1 MLSATLI
8 LQLLRVRFRWPDL
21 NEAGRLKAPTRD
33 RVRGLAYQTPHINYC
48 VVPGQRDYASLP
60 SDRKGCQDQPNR
72 EQKVAKIFSIGWV
85 LFWFLLSV
93 WGNCDSPKHK
103 PNAGVDLHMED
114 GINPER
120 KKQSQSFPW
129 FEEIDQ
135 ILVVG
140 MKYGPKGTQEAVKK
154 LRQLTPELAPA
165 QVWHRMRHLREK
177 GVRRS
182 ATPVDWS
189 DSAIEIL
196 REGYRS
202 GGRKKMEGIKTVR
215 ALYPGLAGY
224 VVSRFARSQGWLDEE
239 QATRQKGDRRP
250 WTKEEE
256 EELFV
261 RAGYE
266 PVKAIARRLKR
277 SEQSVRFRLKGRA
290 ISARVTD
297 GWSLRRIQR
306 TLHISHR
313 RLQRLIGS
321 GLLRVR
327 DPRVSATSLAEFRL
341 RHGGVALPGMDAGAN
356 AAMHDKSEG
365 YSCGQAAK
373 LLGVTA
379 AELGKWI
386 ADGELK
392 LMDMSVTDRSFEAFC
407 RHHTSEL
414 NFGLMDPAVARWLI
428 EEYGLEM
435 PTQRTFPVE
444 ASQKQALVVRPCP
457 KCKRSIRGN
466 GYFGHIPACRGATS
480 QSNPRPLIA
489 DLQAG

>member
-1 MLSATLI
+1 
-8 LQLLRVRFRWPDL
+8 
-21 NEAGRLKAPTRD
+21 
-33 RVRGLAYQTPHINYC
+33 
-48 VVPGQRDYASLP
+48 
-60 SDRKGCQDQPNR
+60 
-72 EQKVAKIFSIGWV
+72 
-85 LFWFLLSV
+85 
-93 WGNCDSPKHK
+93 
-103 PNAGVDLHMED
+103 MED

-140 MKYGPKGTQEAVKK
+140 MKYGLKGTQEAVKRV
-154 LRQLTPELAPA
+154 RQLTPQIAPA

-177 GVRRS
+177 ERGSS
-182 ATPVDWS
+182 ATPLDLS
-189 DSAIEIL
+189 ESAIEIL

-202 GGRKKMEGIKTVR
+202 GGRKKTEAIKSVR

-224 VVSRFARSQGWLDEE
+224 AVSRFARNQGWLDES
-239 QATRQKGDRRP
+239 QANKQKGDRRP
-250 WTKEEE
+250 WTREEE

-266 PVKAIARRLKR
+266 PVKAIAKRLKR

-297 GWSLRRIQR
+297 GWSLRRIQQ

-327 DPRVSATSLAEFRL
+327 DPRVSTVSLAEFRL
-341 RHGGVALPGMDAGAN
+341 RHGGLALPGMEAEACTCNAN
-356 AAMHDKSEG
+356 EG
-365 YSCGQAAK
+365 YSWGRIAK
-373 LLGVTA
+373 LLGVTTV
-379 AELGKWI
+379 EVGKWV
-386 ADGELK
+386 ADGDLK
-392 LMDMSVTDRSFEAFC
+392 VMDTSVTDRAFEAFC

-414 NFGLMDPAVARWLI
+414 NFGLMDPAVAKWLI
-428 EEYGLEM
+428 EEYGLE
-435 PTQRTFPVE
+435 TASQRTFPVA

-466 GYFGHIPACRGATS
+466 RYFGHIPWCRGVLPEG
-480 QSNPRPLIA
+480 NPRQWVA
-489 DLQAG
+489 DQQAS

>member
-1 MLSATLI
+1 
-8 LQLLRVRFRWPDL
+8 
-21 NEAGRLKAPTRD
+21 
-33 RVRGLAYQTPHINYC
+33 
-48 VVPGQRDYASLP
+48 
-60 SDRKGCQDQPNR
+60 
-72 EQKVAKIFSIGWV
+72 
-85 LFWFLLSV
+85 
-93 WGNCDSPKHK
+93 
-103 PNAGVDLHMED
+103 MED
-114 GINPER
+114 GINPDR

-140 MKYGPKGTQEAVKK
+140 MKYGPRGTQEALRRV
-154 LRQLTPELAPA
+154 RQLTPEVAPA

-177 GVRRS
+177 ERGS
-182 ATPVDWS
+182 ATPVDLS
-189 DSAIEIL
+189 ESAIEIL

-202 GGRKKMEGIKTVR
+202 GGRKKTEAIKTVR

-224 VVSRFARSQGWLDEE
+224 AVSRFARSQGWLDES
-239 QATRQKGDRRP
+239 QANKQKGDRRP
-250 WTKEEE
+250 WTREEE

-266 PVKAIARRLKR
+266 PVKAIARRLNR

-297 GWSLRRIQR
+297 GWSLRKIQQ

-321 GLLRVR
+321 GVLRVR
-327 DPRVSATSLAEFRL
+327 DPRVSEISLAEFRL
-341 RHGGVALPGMDAGAN
+341 RHGGVALPGMEAETEAGVRNKA
-356 AAMHDKSEG
+356 EG
-365 YSCGQAAK
+365 HSWGRVAK
-373 LLGVTA
+373 LLGVTTI
-379 AELGKWI
+379 EVGKWV

-392 LMDMSVTDRSFEAFC
+392 VMDTSVTDRAFETFC

-414 NFGLMDPAVARWLI
+414 NFGLMDPAIAKWLI
-428 EEYGLEM
+428 DEYGLETA
-435 PTQRTFPVE
+435 TQRTFPVD

-466 GYFGHIPACRGATS
+466 GYFGHISACRGPMVDGNA
-480 QSNPRPLIA
+480 RPLVA
-489 DLQAG
+489 DQLDDERRLAG